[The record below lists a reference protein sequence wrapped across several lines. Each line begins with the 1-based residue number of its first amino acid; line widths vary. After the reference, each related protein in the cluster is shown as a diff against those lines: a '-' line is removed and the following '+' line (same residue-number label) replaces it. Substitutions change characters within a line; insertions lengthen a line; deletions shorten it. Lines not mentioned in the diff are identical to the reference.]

1 MHFFGESDIPH
12 SPRVDTNYSSLL
24 HFSQQT
30 FGQDQDT
37 PREGSLLLYP
47 ILGVNFF
54 FFKLT
59 PRTFNPFLPFTCS
72 PNLTHPHS
80 KLNDAQVSKEHL
92 HKTKNLNLALLYL
105 SETKY
110 FYCLY
115 SLVEV
120 IEALIAW

>member
-59 PRTFNPFLPFTCS
+59 PRTFNPFFAFYMFP
-72 PNLTHPHS
+72 PINHPHS
-80 KLNDAQVSKEHL
+80 KLNDAQVSKGHL
-92 HKTKNLNLALLYL
+92 HLTKNLNLDY
-105 SETKY
+105 
-110 FYCLY
+110 
-115 SLVEV
+115 
-120 IEALIAW
+120 